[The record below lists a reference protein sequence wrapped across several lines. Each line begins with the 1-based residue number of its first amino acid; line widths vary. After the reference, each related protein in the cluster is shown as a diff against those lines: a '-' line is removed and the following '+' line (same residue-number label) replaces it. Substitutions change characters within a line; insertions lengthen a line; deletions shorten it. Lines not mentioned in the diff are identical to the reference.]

1 MKKVR
6 IALLAASLAV
16 VLLFAGILT
25 AGLTTKESLFQSL
38 GNLAE
43 VVHLVEAEYVDE
55 LDPAVLALALDGGIL
70 ESVDLWA
77 AVVADDEVGPLTT
90 IFTEPPPYGLA
101 LTLRLGSAAVRTVF
115 PGSPADDAGLTSW
128 EVIEQIDGV
137 YTRGRPLW
145 QIALDLAGRWQRGE
159 TVTLTVLDREVDERR
174 EVGLVAREWRPV
186 SATLEDLDDVR
197 VLEISSLTRGAAA
210 EIEPLVSDGTPLVLD
225 LRGLVWGAET
235 EALAVADL
243 FVEAGT
249 LAAWQGREAGGD
261 VIAATPGATAASPMV
276 LVDGETEAVGEIL
289 AAALQRAGAVLVG
302 RPTMG
307 HAPHMQLVRR
317 GELNLWMPVGRWL
330 NPADQPIHGEGL
342 VPDDEVAPTDDEG
355 EEGDPILEHALAKI
369 RGAQAEAA

>member
-1 MKKVR
+1 MKKAR

-115 PGSPADDAGLTSW
+115 PGSPADDAGLASW

-174 EVGLVAREWRPV
+174 EVGLVAREWQPV
-186 SATLEDLDDVR
+186 SATLEDLEDVR
-197 VLEISSLTRGAAA
+197 VIEISSLTRGAAA

-261 VIAATPGATAASPMV
+261 VIAATPGATAAPPMV

-330 NPADQPIHGEGL
+330 NPADEPIHGTGL
-342 VPDDEVAPTDDEG
+342 APDDEVAEAEG
-355 EEGDPILEHALAKI
+355 GDEGDPILEHALAKI